1 MTMLEY
7 VIPQLPYIVPMPL
20 VYLVGVVLSLL
31 QLKRLGTPAMFAL
44 LGCGILFVST
54 AVFPFVQG
62 YVASQLF
69 RLSEMGLWIGVIG
82 LVRVLLQATGF
93 SLVLAAVFTG
103 RKVPAWPA
111 YGLDEV
117 PEAGFRKG

>member
-1 MTMLEY
+1 MLNY
-7 VIPQLPYIVPMPL
+7 VVPQLPYIIPMLL

-82 LVRVLLQATGF
+82 LVRMVFQVIGF
-93 SLVLAAVFTG
+93 SLILAAVFAG
-103 RKVPAWPA
+103 RRAPAWPG
-111 YGLDEV
+111 YGLDDDFQGRV
-117 PEAGFRKG
+117 RKG